1 MITENEFLEQS
12 DNSERKS
19 SPILLS
25 VLVVCIFIPLARAE
39 TLSKNIDPGRTQTGS
54 NIALNFA
61 AGVDKKTS
69 HLLIAKS
76 PTTEVSR
83 QLWQARISASGD
95 KNPSQSKSGLREII
109 GQIKSIEFKPQDQS
123 PEPAIV
129 AEPIR
134 KAEPNEI
141 SSDTE
146 MSPGQES
153 DKIESRLPDGR
164 ITEQTLQIFKTLSQ
178 QPERLSNPFELAEI
192 LFNSNCLR
200 EAAKCY
206 QESLNR
212 MTADET
218 GQPADKAWIL
228 FQIGN
233 CLQNTDPPTAIQM
246 YRQLI
251 AEYPGSPWADLA
263 GAKTKLIEWYL
274 KDKPDTLINERKS
287 QAL

>member
-1 MITENEFLEQS
+1 MTTENKFLEQS

-19 SPILLS
+19 SPTLLS
-25 VLVVCIFIPLARAE
+25 VLVVCILTLLARAE

-83 QLWQARISASGD
+83 QLWQARISASED
-95 KNPSQSKSGLREII
+95 KNPSQRKSGLRDII
-109 GQIKSIEFKPQDQS
+109 GQIKTIEFKPQDQS
-123 PEPAIV
+123 SEPAIV

-146 MSPGQES
+146 ISPGQES
-153 DKIESRLPDGR
+153 DKIEPRLPDGR
-164 ITEQTLQIFKTLSQ
+164 ITDQTLQIFKTLSQ

-192 LFNSNCLR
+192 LFNSNYLR

-233 CLQNTDPPTAIQM
+233 CLQNTDPSTAIQM